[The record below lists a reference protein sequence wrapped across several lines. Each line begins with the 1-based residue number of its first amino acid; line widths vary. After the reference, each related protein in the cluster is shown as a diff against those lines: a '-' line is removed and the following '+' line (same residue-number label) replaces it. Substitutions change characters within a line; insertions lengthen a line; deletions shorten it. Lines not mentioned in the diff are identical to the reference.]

1 MGFLL
6 SKYFD
11 STPSQGALPNFM
23 FKKTGLS
30 SYTFLAK
37 CTELTKSDLEYQW
50 PLWRTLEIPKLN
62 ILKTKLDYSHSKF
75 SRTEWYANS
84 NW

>member
-1 MGFLL
+1 MFENHG
-6 SKYFD
+6 
-11 STPSQGALPNFM
+11 PSA
-23 FKKTGLS
+23 
-30 SYTFLAK
+30 
-37 CTELTKSDLEYQW
+37 CTILTKWAYLTKGNLEYQW
-50 PLWRTLEIPKLN
+50 PLWRILEIPKLN